1 MSIRATTRPEF
12 GAKSKLTRHQINGFW
27 AAWFGWM
34 LDGMDSVIYALVLAP
49 AMKELLPRSG
59 IAATAGNV
67 GFSGSI
73 MFALFLVGWGLS
85 FLWGPIADRFGRA
98 KALMMTILV
107 YALFTFLS
115 AFSQN
120 IWELAVFRL
129 VAGIGIGG
137 EWSMA
142 GTFVSESWPE
152 DRRKMGAGYL
162 QTGYYAGFFVAALL
176 NYTIGAHFG
185 WRPMFMFG
193 LVPALVSF
201 WVLVGVK
208 EPDKWKKVVN
218 VAARRAEKRKTLAAL
233 FTPEYRK
240 RTWINSILL
249 TVAII
254 GLWAGSVYEP
264 TAIVT
269 LAQKAGFKGTAPVH
283 MASIGTGVLSIGTI
297 LGCIALPPL
306 AERIGRKKA
315 LAVYFAIM
323 IVTIL
328 LGFGWAFYLPH
339 GLAPFIV
346 ILFFLGFGGGN
357 FAMFSLWLPE
367 QYRTEVRA
375 SAFAF
380 TTSIGRF
387 IGAAVTF
394 LIGAMVKGMGTLGTP
409 VALTAIAFVIGLFVI
424 PAALETKGEVL
435 PD

>member
-1 MSIRATTRPEF
+1 MSIGVST
-12 GAKSKLTRHQINGFW
+12 GAVSTKTKLNRHQITGFW
-27 AAWFGWM
+27 ASWFGWM
-34 LDGMDSVIYALVLAP
+34 LDGMDSVIYALVLSP
-49 AMKELLPRSG
+49 AMTELLPKSG
-59 IAATAGNV
+59 MQATPGNV
-67 GFSGSI
+67 AFMGSI

-85 FLWGPIADRFGRA
+85 FLWGPVADRFGRA
-98 KALMMTILV
+98 KALMLTILM
-107 YALFTFLS
+107 YAVFTFLS
-115 AFSQN
+115 AFAQN
-120 IWELAVFRL
+120 IWELAAFRL
-129 VAGIGIGG
+129 LAGVGIGG

-162 QTGYYAGFFVAALL
+162 QTGYYFGFFVAAAL
-176 NYTIGAHFG
+176 NYTVGASFG

-193 LVPALVSF
+193 LVPAAVSF
-201 WVLVGVK
+201 WVLFAVK
-208 EPDKWKKVVN
+208 EPEKWQKAVKQPGKAQV
-218 VAARRAEKRKTLAAL
+218 RPLRSL
-233 FTPEYRK
+233 FSKEYAK

-264 TAIVT
+264 TAIVN
-269 LAQKAGFKGTAPVH
+269 LAKHAGMAGAGPAH
-283 MASIGTGVLSIGTI
+283 MSSLGTGILSLGTI
-297 LGCIALPPL
+297 LGCVALPPM

-315 LAVYFAIM
+315 LAIYFAIM
-323 IVTIL
+323 VVTIVL
-328 LGFGWAFYLPH
+328 SFGWAYYLPH
-339 GLAPFIV
+339 GLTPFLV

-380 TTSIGRF
+380 CTSIGRF
-387 IGAAVTF
+387 VGAIVTF
-394 LIGAMVKGMGTLGTP
+394 VIGAMVKGMGTLGTP
-409 VALTAIAFVIGLFVI
+409 VALTAIAFVIGLLVI